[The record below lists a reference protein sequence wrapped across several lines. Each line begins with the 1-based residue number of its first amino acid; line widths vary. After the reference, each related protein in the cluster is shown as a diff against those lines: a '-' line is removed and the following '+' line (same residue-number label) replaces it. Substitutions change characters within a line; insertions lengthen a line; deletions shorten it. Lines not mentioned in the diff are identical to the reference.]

1 MVRPQSH
8 YLPLVFNP
16 PESAYRPDP
25 PIDYANPGRLC
36 SQVDSSP
43 VVPPQSSNCSDN
55 GNNVPLQ
62 SQEEYLDTQADVWD
76 FAENISNYD
85 YHDIHCQPSLDDENT
100 DCHDCDYQH
109 QLK

>member
-8 YLPLVFNP
+8 SLPLVFNP
-16 PESAYRPDP
+16 PESAYQPDP

-43 VVPPQSSNCSDN
+43 VVPPQSNNCSDKE
-55 GNNVPLQ
+55 NNVPLQ

-76 FAENISNYD
+76 LAENISNYD
-85 YHDIHCQPSLDDENT
+85 YHDIHCQPSLDDEST